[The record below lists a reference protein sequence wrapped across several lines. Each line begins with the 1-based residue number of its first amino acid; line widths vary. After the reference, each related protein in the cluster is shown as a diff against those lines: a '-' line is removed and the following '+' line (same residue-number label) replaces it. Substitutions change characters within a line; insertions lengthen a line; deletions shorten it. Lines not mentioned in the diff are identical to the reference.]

1 MTMTVVPNPD
11 GSYTVKCGDAEVTVG
26 GPQPVVTPLPP
37 DPPDD
42 DPWPDPEEN
51 GGGVTAY
58 LHLGRLR
65 PRANPFDA
73 PLTELLPEFVV
84 PPAALAR
91 AIPGVALHSRRGRR
105 GHLVLELQVPAG
117 QPFDLE
123 RLKDAARA
131 MRGNARRVDLHIYVE
146 RGAPTPLGAYHQVEL
161 P

>member
-1 MTMTVVPNPD
+1 MSMTVVPNPD

-26 GPQPVVTPLPP
+26 GGQPVVTPLPP
-37 DPPDD
+37 DSPDE

-65 PRANPFDA
+65 SRANPFDA
-73 PLTELLPEFVV
+73 PLSDLLQEFVV
-84 PPAALAR
+84 PPAPLAR
-91 AIPGVALHSRRGRR
+91 AIPGAALHLRRGRR
-105 GHLVLELQVPAG
+105 GLLVLELQVPAG

-123 RLKDAARA
+123 QLKDAARE
-131 MRGNARRVDLHIYVE
+131 MRWKARRLELHIYVE
-146 RGAPTPLGAYHQVEL
+146 KGSPTPLGVYQQVEL